1 MTKIK
6 ASGEKFRPLH
16 PSFYDDKRVQQLTPL
31 QRNILIYGI
40 TGLQALSSKSTGIY
54 KISTTDFVPKVSNQ
68 EAIQDQ
74 LGRTN
79 LEIALMLNKAEK
91 EVDEEDR
98 KKYQGIFVRDHQSV
112 IEYDPESD
120 MIFVKN
126 AFKFSGKYYLTSSKM
141 IIEGICADHKA
152 TKDVVPPHW
161 WNEFGGLNA
170 LIISQAWSKFPADLK
185 TDEIKEII
193 EGLLT
198 PSLTLPKTSPNLL
211 TQEKFEKKEIDLK
224 I

>member
-6 ASGEKFRPLH
+6 ASGQNFRPLH
-16 PSFYDDKRVQQLTPL
+16 PSFYDDKRVQQLTAL
-31 QRNILIYGI
+31 QHNILIYGM

-54 KISTTDFVPKVSNQ
+54 KISTTDFVPKVSTQ
-68 EAIQDQ
+68 DAIQDQ

-79 LEIALMLNKAEK
+79 LEIALMLNKSEK
-91 EVDEEDR
+91 EVDDADR
-98 KKYQGIFVRDHQSV
+98 KKYQGIFVRDHKSL
-112 IEYDPESD
+112 IEYDPETD
-120 MIFVKN
+120 MIFIKN
-126 AFKFSGKYYLTSSKM
+126 AFKFSGKYFLTSSKM

-152 TKDVVPPHW
+152 TSDTVPPHW

-170 LIISQAWSKFPADLK
+170 LAISQAWSKFPTDLK

-193 EGLLT
+193 EGLLN
-198 PSLTLPKTSPNLL
+198 PLLILPKTSPNLL
-211 TQEKFEKKEIDLK
+211 TREKIDSKEIDLK